1 MWYTDMS
8 SKMQFQV
15 FYGEYNVMYGQKGL
29 LFNTRVLQYDNPFPF
44 LLRLFS
50 FFLEDDSRYSPTE
63 IIDNCS
69 KIFKTKTSTDQ

>member
-1 MWYTDMS
+1 MVASGNRKTTLS
-8 SKMQFQV
+8 
-15 FYGEYNVMYGQKGL
+15 GL
-29 LFNTRVLQYDNPFPF
+29 LNILKKKDPTAKHVSIWTDFY
-44 LLRLFS
+44 LFS